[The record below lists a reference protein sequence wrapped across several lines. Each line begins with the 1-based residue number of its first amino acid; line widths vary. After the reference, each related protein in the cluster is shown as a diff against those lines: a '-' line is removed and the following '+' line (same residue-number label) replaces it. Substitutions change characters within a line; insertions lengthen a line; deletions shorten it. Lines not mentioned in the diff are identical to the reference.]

1 MSSLVNRIAVG
12 LYRLRGGGH
21 DAGSVLLLTTLGRRS
36 GKPHTVP
43 LRYLRDER
51 QASAGRPYVVV
62 GSNLG
67 HDAMPAWYRNLQ
79 ADASATIQVGARRIH
94 VRAETL
100 AGDERQRAWERVIA
114 ASAGYA
120 AMQTKTRREFPVVRL
135 VPAANGERAV

>member
-1 MSSLVNRIAVG
+1 MSSLANRLAVG
-12 LYRLRGGGH
+12 LYRLRRGGR
-21 DAGSVLLLTTLGRRS
+21 DAGSLLLLTTRGHRS

-51 QASAGRPYVVV
+51 GYVVV

-79 ADASATIQVGARRIH
+79 AHPDATIQVGPRLIT
-94 VRAETL
+94 VTAETL
-100 AGDERQRAWERVIA
+100 AGGERQRAWERIVA

-120 AMQTKTRREFPVVRL
+120 SMQAKTRREFPVVRL
-135 VPAANGERAV
+135 VSRTEG

>member
-1 MSSLVNRIAVG
+1 MSSLENRLAVG
-12 LYRLRGGGH
+12 MYRLRRGGRE
-21 DAGSVLLLTTLGRRS
+21 AESLLLLTTRGRRS

-51 QASAGRPYVVV
+51 GYVVV

-79 ADASATIQVGARRIH
+79 AAPAATIQVGPRRMQ

-100 AGDERQRAWERVIA
+100 AGDERQRAWERIVA
-114 ASAGYA
+114 VGAFGERPSGYA
-120 AMQTKTRREFPVVRL
+120 VMQAKTPREFPVVRL
-135 VPAANGERAV
+135 VPILGS